1 MNNVYSTETITKMSI
16 EMQNQQLRLFAK
28 VDITTKLKILQQ
40 QKELFHKLR
49 NNHSDLDNAVMTLAS
64 LILAVDVV
72 VNKFDSVNLNTIKL
86 RGKNNKVK
94 VKRQKVLGYWAIV
107 RTLKLEQNMSFREIA
122 AYFAKYHKLEVS
134 YSTIYELWNELEKNI
149 NNKEK

>member
-1 MNNVYSTETITKMSI
+1 MNNAYSTETITKMSI

-49 NNHSDLDNAVMTLAS
+49 NNYSDLDNAVMTLAS
-64 LILAVDVV
+64 LILAVDFV
-72 VNKFDSVNLNTIKL
+72 VNKLDSVNLNAIKL

-94 VKRQKVLGYWAIV
+94 VKRQKVLGYWD
-107 RTLKLEQNMSFREIA
+107 TGLLCE
-122 AYFAKYHKLEVS
+122 H
-134 YSTIYELWNELEKNI
+134 
-149 NNKEK
+149 